1 VQRLTRHTPLSR
13 AALAGRLAVIGAVVF
28 ISALAFAY
36 AGDWLTPDRL
46 TPTRMV
52 AALSDRGGNPL
63 GHRRNHSKGMCF
75 TGVFEANGAGS
86 QYSVAPMLVAGR
98 YPVVG
103 RFAIAVGNPDAS
115 DIMGRVKSMAVR
127 IVAPNGQEWRSGM
140 NNSPVF
146 VVSNPRDF
154 YQLTLTQDIDP
165 ATGKSDPTAMKRFV
179 ATHPG
184 SAPFVEWSQT
194 APWTASWADQAY
206 NSLNAFRFIDAS
218 GSSHLVRWSMEPT
231 IAPTPVAHAA
241 LVAMGGDFLE
251 HDLVRRLADGPLS
264 WHLMVTFG
272 EPGDPSNDAT
282 KAWPSDRKR
291 LEVGTLTVQKA
302 EAEAAGPCRDFN
314 YDPTI
319 LPTGIVVSDDPL
331 LPARSAAYAK
341 SFDLRTAETA
351 DYPYTP
357 RPAGHQPGHQP
368 GHQQ

>member
-1 VQRLTRHTPLSR
+1 MSDKEDLTCHAPLSPS
-13 AALAGRLAVIGAVVF
+13 AVAGRLALIGGALF
-28 ISALAFAY
+28 ISALVFAY
-36 AGDWLTPDRL
+36 TGGWLTPDRL

-75 TGVFEANGAGS
+75 TGVFDANGAAS

-98 YPVVG
+98 YPVIG
-103 RFAIAVGNPDAS
+103 RFAIAVGNPNAS

-127 IVAPNGQEWRSGM
+127 IVSPDGQEWRSGM

-154 YQLTLTQDIDP
+154 YELTFAQDIDP
-165 ATGKSDPTAMKRFV
+165 ATGKPDPGAMKRFL
-179 ATHPG
+179 ATHPD
-184 SAPFVEWSQT
+184 SAPFIEWSQT

-206 NSLNAFRFIDAS
+206 NSLNAFRFTDGGGA
-218 GSSHLVRWSMEPT
+218 SHLVRWSMEPT
-231 IAPTPVAHAA
+231 VSPTPVPQAA
-241 LVAMGGDFLE
+241 LASMGPDFLE
-251 HDLVRRLADGPLS
+251 HDLVQSLAGGPLI
-264 WHLMVTFG
+264 WRLVLTFA
-272 EPGDPSNDAT
+272 EPGDPANDAT

-291 LEVGTLTVQKA
+291 VDAGTLIVQKA
-302 EAEAAGPCRDFN
+302 EAEADGPCRDFN

-319 LPTGIVVSDDPL
+319 LPPGIAVSDDPL

-341 SFDLRTAETA
+341 SFDLRTAEAA

-357 RPAGHQPGHQP
+357 RPAGDRP
-368 GHQQ
+368 